1 MADGLE
7 RRLVVLM
14 AARIGLAVVSLLT
27 ALALEAAGED
37 FSTAEWWGFYATI
50 AVAFTAA
57 VVSGLALPRVREP
70 RRFAAINLVTDVA
83 IVSALVHF
91 SGGTESVFTFLYVV
105 VAFYAAMLFE
115 RRGALASACLCAI
128 AYACVLAAAGLGWT
142 SSAPIGAGASRPVGS
157 QD

>member
-1 MADGLE
+1 
-7 RRLVVLM
+7 M

-37 FSTAEWWGFYATI
+37 FSTAEWRGFYATI
-50 AVAFTAA
+50 ALAFTAA
-57 VVSGLALPRVREP
+57 VAYGVALPRVREP

-115 RRGALASACLCAI
+115 RRGALVKNAD
-128 AYACVLAAAGLGWT
+128 LAGERKHHQAEPCHHGQQ
-142 SSAPIGAGASRPVGS
+142 RHVGY
-157 QD
+157 QQPRHDQAV